1 MMLDRANSMYQR
13 DKNHPAILIWSC
25 GNESFGGKDI
35 FEMSEFYHKNDPTR
49 LVHYE
54 GVFHDR
60 SYNATSDME
69 SQMYPSVKAI
79 REFLAK
85 DDSKPFICC
94 EYTHAMGN
102 SCGAMHKYTE
112 LTDRELDIR
121 ADLSGIISTSQSI
134 KRTDTASGSSHMA
147 EISATAY

>member
-35 FEMSEFYHKNDPTR
+35 YEMSQLFRKNDPTR

-54 GVFHDR
+54 GLFHDR
-60 SYNATSDME
+60 SYNDTSDME
-69 SQMYPSVKAI
+69 SQMYPSVEAI
-79 REFLAK
+79 KEFLAK

-102 SCGAMHKYTE
+102 SCGAMHNIQT
-112 LTDRELDIR
+112 
-121 ADLSGIISTSQSI
+121 
-134 KRTDTASGSSHMA
+134 
-147 EISATAY
+147 